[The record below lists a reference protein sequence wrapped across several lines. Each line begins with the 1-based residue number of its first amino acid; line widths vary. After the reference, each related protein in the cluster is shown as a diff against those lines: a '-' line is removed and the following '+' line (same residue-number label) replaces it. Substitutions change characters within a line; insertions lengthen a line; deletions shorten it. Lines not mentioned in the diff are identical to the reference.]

1 MFSSVRARLTTWYA
15 GVLSLVLIAF
25 AVGVYTLMER
35 QAFARLDSELG
46 AVLQVTALSLNHEIE
61 EHEGQ
66 KPGEESFRLVL
77 RTMHHTTFPE
87 HGIAVYRGDEKV
99 ALKPAYDGLTPPE
112 RFEAR
117 RTPLFVTHGIERV
130 ASTEVKVGYTGV
142 VYRVVA
148 AQSMGGA
155 LHELATLRGTLMV
168 AVPFTVLIAAITG
181 YLLARKSL
189 HPVMAMSE
197 KVDRISSTTLTAR
210 VETPNPKDELGRL
223 ASTFN
228 SLLERLQ
235 ASFERQR
242 QFMADASHELRTPV
256 SVARTAAQV
265 TLEARERT
273 IGEYREALSIIEQQM
288 TRLTRV
294 VNDLFLLARADAGAA
309 TIHKRLFYLDETIR
323 ESVKAARVLASPKDV
338 SVIGGEFPEAP
349 FEGDEDLIRQL
360 TLVLLDN
367 AVKYTPPGGVVRVA
381 LDATASTYR
390 ISVEDTGPGVPAE
403 AQSKIFERF
412 YRVDKARSR
421 AQHGASGGAGL
432 GLPIGRWIA
441 EAHGGTVTLAQTSPQ
456 GSVFAVEL
464 PRSGSVSEPVD
475 HRVHAQLHSQG

>member
-1 MFSSVRARLTTWYA
+1 MLNSVRARLTMWYA
-15 GVLSLVLIAF
+15 GVLALVLIAF
-25 AVGVYTLMER
+25 AAGVYTLMER
-35 QAFARLDSELG
+35 QTFARLDSELG
-46 AVLQVTALSLNHEIE
+46 AVLQVTALSLSHEIE

-66 KPGEESFRLVL
+66 KLGEESFRLVL
-77 RTMHHTTFPE
+77 RTMHHTTFPGQ
-87 HGIAVYRGDEKV
+87 GIAVYRGSELV

-112 RFEAR
+112 QFTAGFFTRGA
-117 RTPLFVTHGIERV
+117 ERV
-130 ASTEVKVGYTGV
+130 ASSEVKVPYSGG

-148 AQSMGGA
+148 VQRMAA
-155 LHELATLRGTLMV
+155 TLDELAVLRRTLMI
-168 AVPFTVLIAAITG
+168 AVPFTVLIAAIVG

-189 HPVMAMSE
+189 HPVVAMSE

-210 VETPNPKDELGRL
+210 IETPNPKDELGRL

-228 SLLERLQ
+228 GLLARLQ

-265 TLEARERT
+265 TLEAHERT
-273 IGEYREALSIIEQQM
+273 IDEYREALAIIEQQM

-309 TIHKRLFYLDETIR
+309 ALHKRLFYLGETIR
-323 ESVKAARVLASPKDV
+323 ESVKAARVLASAKDV
-338 SVIGGEFPEAP
+338 RVISGDFPEAP

-367 AVKYTPPGGVVRVA
+367 AVKYTPAGGLVRVNLVEA
-381 LDATASTYR
+381 AAAYR
-390 ISVEDTGPGVPAE
+390 ISVEDTGPGVPRE
-403 AQSKIFERF
+403 AQAKIFERF

-421 AQHGASGGAGL
+421 AQHGVSGGAGL
-432 GLPIGRWIA
+432 GLSIGRWIA
-441 EAHGGTVTLAQTSPQ
+441 EAHGGMVTLASSSAQ
-456 GSVFAVEL
+456 GSVFVAEL
-464 PRSGSVSEPVD
+464 PRTHSVGEPVD
-475 HRVHAQLHSQG
+475 HRVHTQLHPQ